1 MRFLDYDIILRC
13 LNPDAKIIYDF
24 DPENSKA
31 IIRKQKSHN
40 NSKAIIRKQ
49 KSHNNSKEWL
59 LIMPTMPGGYKI
71 FQNPSDPQAS

>member
-1 MRFLDYDIILRC
+1 MRCLNYHIILRC

-40 NSKAIIRKQ
+40 NSKAIILKQ
-49 KSHNNSKEWL
+49 KSHNNSKEWPL
-59 LIMPTMPGGYKI
+59 MQPDHAGGV
-71 FQNPSDPQAS
+71 QNISKSV

>member
-1 MRFLDYDIILRC
+1 MVNNLRCDLTMRFLDYDFILRC

-49 KSHNNSKEWL
+49 KSHNNS
-59 LIMPTMPGGYKI
+59 P
-71 FQNPSDPQAS
+71 